1 MCNIASTNNPNK
13 EIELDPDCFV
23 CEFFDILQLT
33 IAKWVDTLGKSTFAG
48 AVDLRNPLE
57 SLVNYAHYP
66 LRNEYCRLRSQG
78 VPAQSAITRLVKLP
92 KPAALPDVVSV
103 DLAVNSIV
111 GRWEAM
117 LSPVKG
123 RPVFYAHIPRLIRYL
138 IPLMAR
144 QEREV
149 VLVTEANLEN
159 EQIELPPN
167 VTLIR
172 FVDSGCRLFNN
183 EFLELNFPLFFS
195 FVNTISLLDH
205 CLQPPEFT
213 CVFGCQTQSRIWAT
227 LCNSRGAE
235 TICYQHGWP
244 AFMHAGFSN
253 LPFKRLV
260 TWGKSFS
267 DLWHRYNPTIKCES
281 IGYPFPRATDISGAC
296 ITFFLQ
302 EPYFAATENTQLKLC
317 ALINATAKAYSNR
330 IVQYRAHP
338 ESSLSQKFRE
348 LIGNSVNIVDVTA
361 EPIEQVYA
369 STRVAVAHYSSTI
382 LESCIHGCT
391 PIVVNFTTGWEYNP
405 DVVRE
410 KLGFMA
416 RNEHDF
422 FRKLP
427 EALVY
432 RASETIIH
440 NWFSA

>member
-13 EIELDPDCFV
+13 EIELDPDNFV

-33 IAKWVDTLGKSTFAG
+33 ITKWADTLGKSTFAG
-48 AVDLRNPLE
+48 TTDLRNPLE

-66 LRNEYCRLRSQG
+66 LRNEYCRLRCQG
-78 VPAQSAITRLVKLP
+78 ISAQSAIKRLVKLP
-92 KPAALPDVVSV
+92 QPAVLPDVVSV

-123 RPVFYAHIPRLIRYL
+123 CPVFYAHIPRLIRYL

-144 QEREV
+144 QEQEV

-159 EQIELPPN
+159 EQIELPTN
-167 VTLIR
+167 VTVIR

-183 EFLELNFPLFFS
+183 EFLEQNFPLFFS
-195 FVNTISLLDH
+195 FANTISLLDR
-205 CLQPPEFT
+205 CLKPPEFT

-227 LCNSRGAE
+227 LCNNRGAK

-253 LPFKRLV
+253 LPFTGLL
-260 TWGKSFS
+260 TWGESFS
-267 DLWHRYNPTIKCES
+267 ELWHRYNPTIKCES
-281 IGYPFPRATDISGAC
+281 IGYPYPRATNISGAC
-296 ITFFLQ
+296 VTFFLQ
-302 EPYFAATENTQLKLC
+302 EPYFAATERTQLRMC
-317 ALINATAKAYSNR
+317 ALINATAKAYPN
-330 IVQYRAHP
+330 ITIQYRAHP

-348 LIGNSVNIVDVTA
+348 LIGNSANIVDVTA

-369 STRVAVAHYSSTI
+369 TTRVAVAHYSSTV
-382 LESCIHGCT
+382 LESCVHGCT
-391 PIVVNFTTGWEYNP
+391 PIVVNFTPGWEYNP
-405 DVVRE
+405 DVERE
-410 KLGFMA
+410 RLGFMA

-422 FRKLP
+422 FQKLP
-427 EALVY
+427 EALVF
-432 RASETIIH
+432 RASKTIIH
-440 NWFSA
+440 NWFGA